1 MCFKATKES
10 GCDQHENPAQRTD
23 REIKSLRK
31 KIEHWGEAPTP
42 LLARPFAPADADL
55 RSERPDSQKP
65 SRGAAWHRKQRGEL
79 ERRRA
84 CWESSW

>member
-1 MCFKATKES
+1 
-10 GCDQHENPAQRTD
+10 
-23 REIKSLRK
+23 
-31 KIEHWGEAPTP
+31 
-42 LLARPFAPADADL
+42 LLARPFATADADL

-65 SRGAAWHRKQRGEL
+65 SRGAAWDRKQRGEL